1 MNRAVYVIDTGCDGD
16 AWCEMGV
23 CALEDVPEKSVFTLS
38 SPDVDE
44 IFSAARR
51 TIGCVEHAEG
61 VGIVVPGYFVAYNES
76 ARKIAEHI
84 RKVTD
89 GAVYEIVKAR

>member
-1 MNRAVYVIDTGCDGD
+1 MNRAIYVIDTGSEGG

-38 SPDVDE
+38 SPDADE
-44 IFSAARR
+44 IFSTARR

-61 VGIVVPGYFVAYNES
+61 VGIVVSGYFVAYNES
-76 ARKIAEHI
+76 TTKVVEHI
-84 RKVTD
+84 RKVAD
-89 GAVYEIVKAR
+89 GAAYVIVKAL